1 MQGHN
6 YADIGDSLSIVLHAP
21 RENDKDMLCTLY
33 LWNSFELFD
42 NIISHTI
49 PVKST
54 NIKLKTI
61 QKKKKKS
68 AILTQICLCLIDTSC
83 FFLFISFTSIV
94 KRWRDFVCFPDKCR
108 LSFTLCCYSN
118 FVNVFI
124 VCSSFINIQCCATR
138 GTLCTCTSRRTFIQ

>member
-1 MQGHN
+1 MPPGKMIRICCVLCICGIHLN
-6 YADIGDSLSIVLHAP
+6 YLTTSSVTLSQWNP
-21 RENDKDMLCTLY
+21 QTLN
-33 LWNSFELFD
+33 WKQFRR
-42 NIISHTI
+42 
-49 PVKST
+49 
-54 NIKLKTI
+54 
-61 QKKKKKS
+61 KKKKS

-124 VCSSFINIQCCATR
+124 VSSSFINIQCCATR
-138 GTLCTCTSRRTFIQ
+138 VTLCTCTSRRTFIQ